1 MKILALIAAA
11 VVGCAC
17 SLVTPPPRPVAS
29 PLPVVELKYRVM
41 DQVGR
46 PWYCDSDFYP
56 IARASEVDAAKQ
68 HLVEMQADPNWS
80 AILAHN
86 GLAPGV
92 PLLDTELLAVYHDW
106 KDLQRVALE
115 PAGSA
120 YTFTLLVRAA
130 TAPKQGERV
139 EGRIDAGGAIGISKR
154 DAAPAPNCPICL
166 ASTTGIDTPSGPVVV
181 TDLRVGDLVWTLDER
196 GQRVA
201 APLIDTGSVEAP
213 AGHVVVRL
221 TLADGRVVTASP
233 GHPLADGR
241 SLGSLAPGDLVDGS
255 AVIALERLPYAGRTY
270 DVLPAGASGA
280 YWADGVL
287 LRSTLER

>member
-1 MKILALIAAA
+1 MRADAATWDAMLRHNGIAAGSTLTDA
-11 VVGCAC
+11 
-17 SLVTPPPRPVAS
+17 
-29 PLPVVELKYRVM
+29 
-41 DQVGR
+41 QV
-46 PWYCDSDFYP
+46 
-56 IARASEVDAAKQ
+56 
-68 HLVEMQADPNWS
+68 
-80 AILAHN
+80 
-86 GLAPGV
+86 
-92 PLLDTELLAVYHDW
+92 LAVYRDW
-106 KDLQRVALE
+106 KQPRFFQFQ
-115 PAGSA
+115 PAGDL
-120 YTFTLLVRAA
+120 YTFSIRVQLGGGDKASAGVL
-130 TAPKQGERV
+130 V
-139 EGRIDAGGAIGISKR
+139 EGRIDAYGAVTVLQR
-154 DAAPAPNCPICL
+154 TPAGPPNCPICL

-287 LRSTLER
+287 LRSRLRP